1 MIKRLAKGMASY
13 LIKEHLEYAI
23 NRSLLNSFVLSTN
36 GMTNDLVSESGRSI
50 VSLTTYGGRIY
61 DVRLVIES
69 LGLQT
74 KKPKK
79 IILWLDEGEFSTKDL
94 PIALLQQIDRGLE
107 IRFCENLRSYKKI
120 IPTLRCFRDAQI
132 ITVDDDYIYPADLIE
147 RLEAS
152 LIERPK
158 CIVSSFIHRMKFT
171 KDGLPQNYARWDK
184 YIICDEPSM
193 DVFPVGAGGVLY
205 PRGCFD
211 NHVLDSAL
219 FMEIAPTADDVWLK
233 YCAAKAGFKSTQ
245 IKGAHTFASSYIELP
260 SSQVNALYHENVLLR
275 ANDKQVAA
283 VHELFFK
290 NQKFEWRQN

>member
-1 MIKRLAKGMASY
+1 MIKRLAKNLISY
-13 LIKEHLEYAI
+13 LIKEHLENAI
-23 NRSLLNSFVLSTN
+23 NRSLLNSFVLRTH
-36 GMTNDLVSESGRSI
+36 GMTNDLVSESGQSI

-79 IILWLDEGEFSTKDL
+79 IILWLDEDEFSIADL
-94 PIALLQQIDRGLE
+94 PIGLLQQIERGLE

-120 IPTLRCFRDAQI
+120 IPTLHCFRDAQI
-132 ITVDDDYIYPADLIE
+132 ITVDDDYIYPSDLIE

-152 LIERPK
+152 LATRPG

-171 KDGLPQNYARWDK
+171 KDGTPQNYANWEK
-184 YIICDEPSM
+184 YIISDDPSM

-211 NHVLDSAL
+211 DHVLDPTL

-233 YCAAKAGFKSTQ
+233 YCTARAGFKSTQ
-245 IKGAHTFASSYIELP
+245 IKGAQTFASLYIELP
-260 SSQVNALYHENVLLR
+260 SSKLNALYHENVILR
-275 ANDKQVAA
+275 ANDTQIAA